1 MLNSIICGATLYAL
15 VLISVA
21 IIIPY
26 TDLLGQNTRGLPA
39 LWLTWP
45 SELRRH

>member
-21 IIIPY
+21 IILPH
-26 TDLLGQNTRGLPA
+26 TDLLRPEPHVGY
-39 LWLTWP
+39 
-45 SELRRH
+45 RRCG